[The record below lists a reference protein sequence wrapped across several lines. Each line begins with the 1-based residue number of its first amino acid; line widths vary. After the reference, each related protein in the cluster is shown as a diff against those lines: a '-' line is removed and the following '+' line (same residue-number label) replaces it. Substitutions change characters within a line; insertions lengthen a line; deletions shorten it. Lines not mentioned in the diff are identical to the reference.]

1 MGDAGQPP
9 IQTGPAGLPSLNPT
23 KSFWQTSHPNPIT
36 HHRSTEY
43 LPTKASIVV
52 IGTGISGTFATHEL
66 LNHHKV
72 NDILV
77 LEARTTCSAA
87 TGRNGGHC
95 RPLIHSQ
102 RAGIIDFEM
111 RNYRAVK
118 ALAQNAECD
127 FREVPGG
134 GCLGFWNRVYF
145 EEAKASLSIRRDED
159 EITASKQNASI
170 RVVEDPKELKALGLT
185 GGVVGALI
193 QDDFAASL
201 SPYKLIISMWKG
213 MLDDFANRVNLQTE
227 TPVTKITRAPAAAE
241 GDGGQSGWIVHTPR
255 GDVYADQVILA
266 TNGYTSHLLPEF
278 EACIVPTQAQMSAL
292 IPPRESPYSKTLIPM
307 SYGFEGVGTQDRV
320 MSDYLVQNPI
330 LEYEDPV
337 VGRGGHLMFGGGR
350 HEVRGNG
357 VGVSDDSYVDEDA
370 EVYLRGLPA
379 RLILAGT
386 ETEPETQTKTEL
398 LDIAGSWTGIIGHSA
413 DEYPWVGGVPELE
426 GVFVCAGYTG
436 HGMTNAGLCGRHVAR
451 LAASIQRGEDWQQ
464 VQDREIELGERGED
478 AGVPREYVITTE
490 RINAFALMGRET
502 P

>member
-1 MGDAGQPP
+1 MGDAGHPT
-9 IQTGPAGLPSLNPT
+9 IQTGLAGLPSTNPT

-36 HHRSTEY
+36 HHRSTES
-43 LPTKASIVV
+43 LPTRASIVV

-66 LNHHKV
+66 LNYHRGI

-111 RNYRAVK
+111 RNYRAIK

-134 GCLGFWNRVYF
+134 GCLGFWNREYF
-145 EEAKASLSIRRDED
+145 EEAKASLSLRRDGD
-159 EITASKQNASI
+159 GTASEQNASI
-170 RVVEDPKELKALGLT
+170 RVVEDPDELKALGLT
-185 GGVVGALI
+185 GGVVGALV
-193 QDDFAASL
+193 QGSFAASL

-213 MLDDFANRVNLQTE
+213 MLDEFASRVNLQTE
-227 TPVTKITRAPAAAE
+227 TPVTNITRAVAAAK
-241 GDGGQSGWIVHTPR
+241 DGGGKGGWIVHTHR
-255 GDVYADQVILA
+255 GNVHTDQVILA

-330 LEYEDPV
+330 LENEDKV

-370 EVYLRGLPA
+370 EIYLRGLPS
-379 RLILAGT
+379 RLMLGEAQS
-386 ETEPETQTKTEL
+386 ETQTKL

-413 DEYPWVGGVPELE
+413 DEYPWVGGVPGSE

-436 HGMTNAGLCGRHVAR
+436 HGMTNAGLCVRHVAR
-451 LAASIQRGEDWQQ
+451 LAACSWRGESWRQ
-464 VQDREIELGERGED
+464 VQDREVEMSERGED

-490 RINAFALMGRET
+490 RMDALR
-502 P
+502 